1 MDADRVMLPR
11 QAKDPKNSINLNY
24 PYYDDLPILKSHL
37 HPRFAIFDAGRKL
50 HRLGG
55 VGGQSLVVRVRR
67 GSTKITPD

>member
-1 MDADRVMLPR
+1 MNADRVMLPR

-24 PYYDDLPILKSHL
+24 PYDDLPILKSHL

-67 GSTKITPD
+67 GSTKFTPD